1 MVTTAQVAKSFRIKK
16 AMTHII
22 PHRGNRGRDV
32 MPVIARPLAI
42 ASTAFALF
50 AVSASGALAQKKY
63 DTGAT
68 DTEIKI
74 GNIMPYSG
82 PASAYGIIGKT
93 EAAYFKKIN
102 DAGGINGRKINFV
115 SYDDAYSPPKAVEQA
130 RKLVESDE
138 VLLVFNS
145 LGTPS
150 NSAIQK
156 YMNSK
161 KVPQLF
167 VATGATKWNDPKDF
181 PWTMGWQPNYQSET
195 QIYAKYLL
203 KNKPDAKIAV
213 LYQNDDYGKDYLKGL
228 KDGLG
233 PKAATMIVAEESFE
247 TSEPTIDSH
256 IVKLKSTNADV
267 FIDIATPKFAAQ
279 AIKKVAEV
287 GWKPMHFL
295 NNVSASVGS
304 VIKPAGFENAQD
316 IISAAYLKD
325 ASDKQWD
332 NDPGMKEFYAFMN
345 KEFPE
350 GDKLDGGTVVGYGVA
365 QTLVQVLTQCGDNL
379 TRENVMKQAASLKD
393 FRTEV
398 LLPGIKINTGPTDF
412 APISSLQLQ
421 RFKGEKWELFGD
433 VINADAGG

>member
-1 MVTTAQVAKSFRIKK
+1 MPAVTGKFAAASLALALIAASATTAS
-16 AMTHII
+16 
-22 PHRGNRGRDV
+22 
-32 MPVIARPLAI
+32 
-42 ASTAFALF
+42 
-50 AVSASGALAQKKY
+50 AQKKY

-82 PASAYGIIGKT
+82 PASAYGIIGRT

-102 DAGGINGRKINFV
+102 DEGGINGRKINFI

-138 VLLVFNS
+138 VLFIFNS

-167 VATGATKWNDPKDF
+167 VATGATKWNDPQNF
-181 PWTMGWQPNYQSET
+181 PWTMGWQPSYQSET
-195 QIYAKYLL
+195 QIYAKWLL

-213 LYQNDDYGKDYLKGL
+213 LFQNDDYGKDYLKGL

-233 PKAATMIVAEESFE
+233 AKAASMIVMEESYE
-247 TSEPTIDSH
+247 TSEPTIDNH
-256 IVKLKSTNADV
+256 IIKLKATGADV
-267 FIDIATPKFAAQ
+267 FMNITTPKFAAQ
-279 AIKKVAEV
+279 AIKKNAEI
-287 GWKPMHFL
+287 GWKPLHFL

-304 VIKPAGFENAQD
+304 VIKPAGFDAAQD
-316 IISAAYLKD
+316 VVSAAYLKD
-325 ASDKQWD
+325 TTDKQWD
-332 NDPGMKEFYAFMN
+332 NDAGMKAYVEFMTKY
-345 KEFPE
+345 FPE
-350 GDKLDGGTVVGYGVA
+350 GDKTDNGTVVGYGVA
-365 QTLVQVLTQCGDNL
+365 QTLVQVLKQCGDDL

-393 FRTEV
+393 FRTEM
-398 LLPGIKINTGPTDF
+398 LLPGIKINTGPGDF

-421 RFKGEKWELFGD
+421 RFKGERWELFGD
-433 VINADAGG
+433 VISADAGG

>member
-1 MVTTAQVAKSFRIKK
+1 MPAATGKLATASLAL
-16 AMTHII
+16 AL
-22 PHRGNRGRDV
+22 
-32 MPVIARPLAI
+32 IAA
-42 ASTAFALF
+42 
-50 AVSASGALAQKKY
+50 SASAASAQKKY

-82 PASAYGIIGKT
+82 PASAYGVIGRT

-102 DAGGINGRKINFV
+102 EEGGINVRKINFI
-115 SYDDAYSPPKAVEQA
+115 SYDDGYSPPKTVEQA

-138 VLLVFNS
+138 VLLIFNS
-145 LGTPS
+145 LGTPP
-150 NSAIQK
+150 NSAIHN

-195 QIYAKYLL
+195 QIYAKYIL
-203 KNKPDAKIAV
+203 KQMPNAKIAV
-213 LYQNDDYGKDYLKGL
+213 LFQNDDYGKDYLKGL

-233 PKAATMIVAEESFE
+233 SKAASMIVAEESYE
-247 TSEPTIDSH
+247 TSEPSIDNH
-256 IVKLKSTNADV
+256 IVKLKATGADV
-267 FIDIATPKFAAQ
+267 FINITTPKFAAQ
-279 AIKKVAEV
+279 AIKKNAEI
-287 GWKPMHFL
+287 GWKPTHFL

-304 VIKPAGFENAQD
+304 VIKPAGFENAQG

-325 ASDKQWD
+325 TTDTQWA
-332 NDPGMKEFYAFMN
+332 NDAGMKGFLDFMT
-345 KEFPE
+345 KYFPE
-350 GDKLDGGTVVGYGVA
+350 GDKTDGGTIVGYGVA
-365 QTLVQVLTQCGDNL
+365 QTLVQVLKNCGDDL
-379 TRENVMKQAASLKD
+379 TRANVMKQAASLKD

-398 LLPGIKINTGPTDF
+398 LLPGIKINTSATDF

-421 RFKGEKWELFGD
+421 RFKGERWELFGD
-433 VINADAGG
+433 VINAEAGG